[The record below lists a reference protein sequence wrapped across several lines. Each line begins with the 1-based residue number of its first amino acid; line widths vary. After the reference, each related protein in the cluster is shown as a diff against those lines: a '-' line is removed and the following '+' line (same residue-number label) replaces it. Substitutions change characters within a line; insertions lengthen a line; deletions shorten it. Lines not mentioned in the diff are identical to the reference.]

1 MKKTKVLINN
11 KQVDVSTI
19 ELDGI
24 DFNDH
29 PDYCDAYIDKAEFI
43 DGIELTPEECET
55 LTDEYKDLVNSLANN
70 FRWEDSYE
78 HIR

>member
-1 MKKTKVLINN
+1 MIMKKTKVLINN

-43 DGIELTPEECET
+43 DGIELTFT
-55 LTDEYKDLVNSLANN
+55 DDALTITTS
-70 FRWEDSYE
+70 DSIE
-78 HIR
+78 